1 LFVFALVRKPIPDP
15 GFGQKKIGASR
26 VALNPTPQAKDGRP
40 QGAPP
45 ACRVGS
51 PELCKDAVEGCYM
64 ARPARQKRED
74 AQVSSGKRDPLIPN
88 GDFVVEQVDQKRS
101 ASIEASTP
109 CRIEASQL
117 GYAHAR
123 RQIPLAE
130 GTSEVVSIQIQNG
143 DAVCSS
149 IAAADHDDV
158 RVGVGALCLTQL
170 VEVELRLI
178 DENNVEWTIGF
189 RRRPDQAALRF
200 ESRSDQAHE
209 FEFARYDEYARP
221 TTPPNAR
228 SHDSSAALARC
239 ASPSKCGMAARSSV
253 FLRAPSHA
261 SVQINRSGR
270 KPSAHAGSP

>member
-1 LFVFALVRKPIPDP
+1 LFAFALVRKPIADP

-26 VALNPTPQAKDGRP
+26 VALNPAPQAKDGRP
-40 QGAPP
+40 QGLPP

-51 PELCKDAVEGCYM
+51 PELCEDAVERRYM

-74 AQVSSGKRDPLIPN
+74 AQVSSGKRDRLIPK

-109 CRIEASQL
+109 GSVEASQL

-143 DAVCSS
+143 DAVCFS
-149 IAAADHDDV
+149 IAAADRDDV

-170 VEVELRLI
+170 VEVELRQI
-178 DENNVEWTIGF
+178 DENNVEWTIRF
-189 RRRPDQAALRF
+189 RCRPDEAALRF
-200 ESRSDQAHE
+200 ESRPDKAHE
-209 FEFARYDEYARP
+209 FDFARYDEYARP
-221 TTPPNAR
+221 TTPPKAR
-228 SHDSSAALARC
+228 SHDLSAALARC
-239 ASPSKCGMAARSSV
+239 ASPSKCGMAARSRV
-253 FLRAPSHA
+253 ILRAPSHA